1 MPSLGPPCRA
11 ACEPPMKAATSPQTS
26 HLFVAATGCE
36 GESER
41 KKKKEKKTNLPPMRP
56 DSKPDAVPPPPEGP
70 AIRPHSSYCAH
81 LLLCS
86 PFFFLLL
93 LTTLL
98 LFPLRPLKSLLHPA
112 LPPREG
118 TNYRRTDG
126 QITGLEGKWK
136 RAGGEFGG
144 WRVGGP
150 VAR

>member
-1 MPSLGPPCRA
+1 
-11 ACEPPMKAATSPQTS
+11 
-26 HLFVAATGCE
+26 
-36 GESER
+36 
-41 KKKKEKKTNLPPMRP
+41 MRP
-56 DSKPDAVPPPPEGP
+56 DSKPDAVPPPGGP
-70 AIRPHSSYCAH
+70 GCQAA
-81 LLLCS
+81 LLLLRS
-86 PFFFLLL
+86 PIALFSFFFLLL
-93 LTTLL
+93 LLTTLP

>member
-1 MPSLGPPCRA
+1 MPSLGPPRRA
-11 ACEPPMKAATSPQTS
+11 ACELPMKAATSPQTS
-26 HLFVAATGCE
+26 HLFVAATGCK
-36 GESER
+36 GKSER
-41 KKKKEKKTNLPPMRP
+41 KKKERKENKPPT
-56 DSKPDAVPPPPEGP
+56 DAARQQTRCCSPPEGP

-86 PFFFLLL
+86 PFFLLLL
-93 LTTLL
+93 LTTLP